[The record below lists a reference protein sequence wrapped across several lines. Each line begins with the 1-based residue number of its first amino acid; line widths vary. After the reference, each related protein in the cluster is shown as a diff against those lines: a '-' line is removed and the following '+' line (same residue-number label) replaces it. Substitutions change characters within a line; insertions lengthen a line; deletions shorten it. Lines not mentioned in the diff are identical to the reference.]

1 MSYVKEALFRL
12 TPLGRADQELKKHF
26 EDTEVKKL
34 EAYTDY
40 EESRKK
46 YRNRKVIQ
54 MSIKVLL
61 YAGVIT
67 SIAASFNLPYVGVI
81 SDVASYIGVSMLL
94 VLYASTFYVSS
105 LFKEEYHLK
114 REILISEATE
124 R

>member
-1 MSYVKEALFRL
+1 MRETLFRL
-12 TPLGRADQELKKHF
+12 TPLGRADQELKEHF
-26 EDTEVKKL
+26 EDTKIRDL
-34 EAYTDY
+34 EAYKDY

-54 MSIKVLL
+54 MSIKTLL

-67 SIAASFNLPYVGVI
+67 SIAASFNLPYIDVI

-94 VLYASTFYVSS
+94 VLYASTFYFSS

>member
-1 MSYVKEALFRL
+1 MSCVRERLFRL

-26 EDTEVKKL
+26 EDTKIKSL
-34 EAYTDY
+34 EAYDEY

-46 YRNRKVIQ
+46 YRNRKVVQ
-54 MSIKVLL
+54 MGIKVLL

-67 SIAASFNLPYVGVI
+67 SIAASFNVPYIRVI
-81 SDVASYIGVSMLL
+81 NHVASYIGVSMLL
-94 VLYASTFYVSS
+94 VLYTSTFYISS